1 MIKKTL
7 FSAVLALSLVF
18 TGCGPLIGN
27 TNNTSNNSGLGSVL
41 GSVLGGMIGGNSGGG
56 LLGGVL
62 GSVISNGMGLGYV
75 DNVVGHSNIDKSVLA
90 GTWIYAQPGC
100 AFASQNQL
108 TQSGGNSVATQ
119 VNQKLASAFNTM
131 GIKSE
136 NTGFAFDQQGNFEA
150 VIKGVPMKGT
160 YTFDPSSGKL
170 NLKSNVGTIPAFLTP
185 TAKGLALTLET
196 KNLTGVLQS
205 LIKPSSNAIAA
216 ITSLGNSYSG
226 VRMGFDLVKYQQ

>member
-1 MIKKTL
+1 M
-7 FSAVLALSLVF
+7 
-18 TGCGPLIGN
+18 
-27 TNNTSNNSGLGSVL
+27 
-41 GSVLGGMIGGNSGGG
+41 
-56 LLGGVL
+56 
-62 GSVISNGMGLGYV
+62 
-75 DNVVGHSNIDKSVLA
+75 
-90 GTWIYAQPGC
+90 
-100 AFASQNQL
+100 
-108 TQSGGNSVATQ
+108 ATQ